1 MLSRYLLSSS
11 PRTVLTRSLHTSSRA
26 AATTKG
32 QAPEASRRPEERTN
46 LDQNPHLKHAV
57 SSEGGNAGRDTG
69 KGNAA
74 PNPELPSKKLEK
86 SKGKSGGADKSKR
99 GLHTSAVSQSDSSSG
114 KHSADHYFKD
124 VDTNPPQSST
134 THSVDGASEA
144 VQRPNQ
150 QYADPKKDYATV
162 SKDEPYEP
170 AAEEANGSGF
180 EKGEQKDEKLRY
192 GGTKR
197 DSTEH
202 RESIWKRGRK
212 ETRGKMNGTALIRYL
227 WYCK

>member
-1 MLSRYLLSSS
+1 M
-11 PRTVLTRSLHTSSRA
+11 LTRSLHTSSRALA

-86 SKGKSGGADKSKR
+86 SKGKFGGADKSKR

-202 RESIWKRGRK
+202 TSGNSEGPEKASGNAGGRK
-212 ETRGKMNGTALIRYL
+212 PEGK
-227 WYCK
+227 